1 MGDGTIFKG
10 QTLRELFES
19 IDGMD
24 VDAALATVERYN
36 ELCEKG
42 VDEDYAKQAK
52 YLMPVTDDGPYYAQ
66 RMGVGLCLVMMG
78 GLESNQN
85 AQVLDLERQVIK
97 YPFRLSGHSHAMAM
111 FYGKVAGENAAA
123 GL

>member
-1 MGDGTIFKG
+1 MIFQAIENG
-10 QTLRELFES
+10 IIQQADTLEELAEIVGYTGEAKTNF
-19 IDGMD
+19 
-24 VDAALATVERYN
+24 LAEVERYN

-78 GLESNQN
+78 GLESTRTPRCSTSS
-85 AQVLDLERQVIK
+85 AR
-97 YPFRLSGHSHAMAM
+97 
-111 FYGKVAGENAAA
+111 
-123 GL
+123 

>member
-1 MGDGTIFKG
+1 
-10 QTLRELFES
+10 
-19 IDGMD
+19 
-24 VDAALATVERYN
+24 
-36 ELCEKG
+36 
-42 VDEDYAKQAK
+42 
-52 YLMPVTDDGPYYAQ
+52 MPVTDDGPYYAQ

-85 AQVLDLERQVIK
+85 AQVLDLERQVIPGLYASGNIQGSRFAIK

-123 GL
+123 CL